1 MSNSEEDTKNCK
13 LHQFRRNNYFYGKLM
28 TVRDFESEQS
38 YFNEK
43 RHLLNRL
50 VHGYGL
56 ICGFDYDDIEIRSN
70 SGTVEIIFKNGGA
83 ALDCCGHEIVVP
95 KGTVKKIINSTGGN
109 LSSADLTTLPNLY
122 LRYKPCLSEMVAAA
136 SNPSSCDETCCANR
150 IIEDFEVTAS
160 NILPVES
167 VPTVCPDFS
176 GDINEDDA
184 VTIIKK
190 WIEESQK
197 LCLECDET
205 DKKLVFLA
213 VVKSDLTI
221 DQGVT
226 GENRRFVCSNNQL
239 YELIRCH
246 LSDFDN
252 PHRAL
257 KSINGVGNVEN
268 KSVSNVDIVSGDS
281 TIDINPDH
289 DNDEVDVKIALDAVG
304 RKHLD
309 DDLINNILHSSDES
323 VTITPDTGDDKVDV
337 RIALDAVGRKHL
349 DDDVINSILHSS
361 DGSVTI
367 TPDTTNSKIN
377 LTTVNGATNSTTG
390 LKVFSPESFDDSLEA
405 VSGWIDPQLGVGPI
419 CVILGLVQDEKE
431 YIFIGAIEQFQSFE
445 IPKAHLVAV
454 VDPKK
459 GKFRVGVKR
468 LKVDDTVSIPST
480 RVQWWAFRP
489 GSDVGTDIDYV
500 EYNVSIEKDLIIKNG
515 LCEDGE
521 KNCQESAEGKPGGR
535 YYARLGSRVAVNGNP
550 NKLADLILE
559 QNVDDKKL
567 LNVGDAWDIGEGLTL
582 QVIEVDVDGGEAW
595 ISLLYNGEEFDSK
608 VVHPGEVYTYCEK
621 TIADESNVPV
631 FVIYIETTFAGING
645 NLVQLR
651 YAWAISRDITIV
663 EYP

>member
-13 LHQFRRNNYFYGKLM
+13 LHQFQRNNYFYGKLM

-50 VHGYGL
+50 IHGYGL
-56 ICGFDYDDIEIRSN
+56 ICVFDYDDITITSN
-70 SGTVEIIFKNGGA
+70 SGTVEITFINGGT

-109 LSSADLTTLPNLY
+109 ISSADLTTLPYLY
-122 LRYKPCLSEMVAAA
+122 LRYEPCLSEMVAAA

-150 IIEDFEVTAS
+150 IKEDFEVTAS

-167 VPTVCPDFS
+167 VPTVYPDFS

-213 VVKSDLTI
+213 AVKSDLTI

-257 KSINGVGNVEN
+257 KSINDVGNVGN
-268 KSVSNVDIVSGDS
+268 KSVSNVDIASRDG
-281 TIDINPDH
+281 TIGITSYP
-289 DNDEVDVKIALDAVG
+289 DNDEVDVKIALDAVE
-304 RKHLD
+304 R
-309 DDLINNILHSSDES
+309 
-323 VTITPDTGDDKVDV
+323 
-337 RIALDAVGRKHL
+337 RHL
-349 DDDVINSILHSS
+349 DDDVINKILHSS

-367 TPDTTNSKIN
+367 TPETTKKSIN
-377 LTTVNGATNSTTG
+377 LTTVGANNSSTG
-390 LKVFSPESFDDSLEA
+390 LVIFSPESFDRESREA
-405 VSGWIDPQLGVGPI
+405 ISGWIDPRLGVGPI
-419 CVILGLVQDEKE
+419 SVILGLVQDEKK

-468 LKVDDTVSIPST
+468 LEVDDTVSIPST
-480 RVQWWAFRP
+480 RVQWWAFGP
-489 GSDVGTDIDYV
+489 DSDLGEINVGTDIDYI
-500 EYNVSIEKDLIIKNG
+500 EYNVSRETDLIVVNG

-521 KNCQESAEGKPGGR
+521 KNCQESAEGIKGGR
-535 YYARLGSRVAVNGNP
+535 YYARVGSRVAVNGNP
-550 NKLADLILE
+550 KKLADLILE
-559 QNVDDKKL
+559 QDVDDQRKL
-567 LNVGDAWDIGEGLTL
+567 EVGETWDIGEGLTL
-582 QVIEVDVDGGEAW
+582 QVVEIDVDGGEAW
-595 ISLLYNGEEFDSK
+595 ISLLYNGEVLDET
-608 VVHPGEVYTYCEK
+608 VVRKGDVYTYCEE
-621 TIADESNVPV
+621 TIADESDVPM
-631 FVIYIETTFAGING
+631 FVIYVETVFTGMNT

-651 YAWAISRDITIV
+651 YAWAISRNITIV
-663 EYP
+663 E

>member
-56 ICGFDYDDIEIRSN
+56 ICGFDYDDIEIKSN
-70 SGTVEIIFKNGGA
+70 SGNVEIIFKNGGT

-109 LSSADLTTLPNLY
+109 LSSADLTELPNLY

-167 VPTVCPDFS
+167 VTTGCPDFS

-289 DNDEVDVKIALDAVG
+289 ENDEVDVRIALDAVG

-323 VTITPDTGDDKVDV
+323 VTITPD
-337 RIALDAVGRKHL
+337 A
-349 DDDVINSILHSS
+349 
-361 DGSVTI
+361 
-367 TPDTTNSKIN
+367 TNKMIN
-377 LTTVNGATNSTTG
+377 LTTVDGATNSSTG
-390 LKVFSPESFDDSLEA
+390 LVIFSPESFNLESLEA
-405 VSGWIDPQLGVGPI
+405 VSGWIDPELGVGPI
-419 CVILGLVQDEKE
+419 CVILGLVQGENKQ
-431 YIFIGAIEQFQSFE
+431 IFIGAIEQFQSFE

-468 LKVDDTVSIPST
+468 LKVDDTVSNRST

-567 LNVGDAWDIGEGLTL
+567 LKVGDAWDIGEGLTL

-663 EYP
+663 E